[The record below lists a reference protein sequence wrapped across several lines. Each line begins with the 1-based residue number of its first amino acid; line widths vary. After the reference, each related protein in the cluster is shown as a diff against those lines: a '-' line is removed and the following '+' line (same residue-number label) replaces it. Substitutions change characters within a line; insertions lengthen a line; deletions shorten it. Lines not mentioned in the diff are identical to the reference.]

1 MVIGRFNCGVWI
13 CRVVHNPLNLYGDVQ
28 MDRKKLAD
36 AVLERA
42 HESDGKKKLNCAEA
56 FELAKELGVEIA
68 EIGRTCN
75 RRNERICKCQLGC
88 LA

>member
-1 MVIGRFNCGVWI
+1 
-13 CRVVHNPLNLYGDVQ
+13 
-28 MDRKKLAD
+28 MDREELAD

-42 HESDGKKKLNCAEA
+42 HESDGKKKLNCTEA

-75 RRNERICKCQLGC
+75 QHNVRICKCQLGC
-88 LA
+88 FA